1 MAQDPDLESVRAL
14 QAGDDAALGE
24 LMARHKEPLFR
35 FLCRYT
41 QNETVARDLAQEA
54 FVRAYFKINSFTP
67 QAKFAT
73 WLFQIGL
80 NLVRDFARSK
90 HAKREPL
97 HASWE
102 LAANEPE
109 IAKHNDPGS
118 RVDRTEQLAQARV
131 AIDRLPEELKTA
143 LILTV
148 FEERS
153 QQEAAELLGTTPKAI
168 EARVYRARKALRE
181 TLFRSL

>member
-54 FVRAYFKINSFTP
+54 FVRAYFKINSFAP

-97 HASWE
+97 HAAWE
-102 LAANEPE
+102 VAANEPDT
-109 IAKHNDPGS
+109 AKYGDPGEWVE
-118 RVDRTEQLAQARV
+118 RAERLEQARA
-131 AIDRLPEELKTA
+131 AIHRLPEELKTA

-148 FEERS
+148 FEELS
-153 QQEAAELLGTTPKAI
+153 QQEAAELLDTTPKAI

-181 TLFRSL
+181 ALFDSR